1 MPPLQEHCVCGFL
14 PRDTSMFPPFH
25 PPLAARTLLTHNE
38 PPVDSET
45 PEIVDFLA
53 SAKERRELLD
63 RKIVAVAAVIDS
75 LVAQRDLLSRDIRSC
90 AAAISPLRQLPTEI
104 LCRIF
109 PMTLKPLAYMQLPQ
123 PPWYLGQI
131 SRRWRE
137 IAIGMP
143 LLWSSF
149 GVPKLQNPVQSPLAL
164 DRFREQFHRAG
175 NAPLDVTLRC
185 AFSRLDG
192 PLLDACGRWQTL
204 STVDIHTDFEGLR
217 ARVPMLRRIHAL
229 RGQRIIHYE
238 FSAPFPGICDLAS
251 STSSSPL
258 TSLPTRWEHLTRY
271 DGPVEWAT
279 HLDILRQATHLV
291 ECRMVCRKFTDTP
304 LQDDI
309 VQLPNLRRFS
319 VSKTHTLKYIAAPGL
334 LELVIDADRGLYCEP
349 DAGDPAHIV
358 EFLRRTRC
366 TLARLS
372 LLSLIPTLELLLAVP
387 SLHELTVKG
396 TDKDPMVSVIQ
407 NLFPAEGGECPIPVL
422 PNLTALSLGTGIVGN
437 MPIDL
442 SIELIAARFEP
453 RACYKQL
460 QFFGIL
466 FDVARPPGQSKFNH
480 TPPMR
485 RLAKMQWAGLEL
497 GIVKG
502 THCYAKVRASD
513 IYSMRRCAHYNDAN
527 LTSSDIW

>member
-14 PRDTSMFPPFH
+14 PRDTSVFPLLH
-25 PPLAARTLLTHNE
+25 PPLAARALLTHNE
-38 PPVDSET
+38 PPADSET
-45 PEIVDFLA
+45 PEILDFLA

-63 RKIVAVAAVIDS
+63 RKIVAVAAIMDS

-109 PMTLKPLAYMQLPQ
+109 LMTLKPLAYMQLPQ

-131 SRRWRE
+131 SKRWRE
-137 IAIGMP
+137 IAIRMP

-149 GVPKLQNPVQSPLAL
+149 GVPKSQSSVQSPLAL
-164 DRFREQFHRAG
+164 ERFREQFLRAG
-175 NAPLDVTLRC
+175 NAPLDVTVRG
-185 AFSRLDG
+185 AFSRLEG

-204 STVDIHTDFEGLR
+204 STVDIYTDFDGLR
-217 ARVPMLRRIHAL
+217 DPNHF
-229 RGQRIIHYE
+229 HYE
-238 FSAPFPGICDLAS
+238 FSAPFAGICDLAS

-319 VSKTHTLKYIAAPGL
+319 VSKTHTLKYIAVPGL
-334 LELVIDADRGLYCEP
+334 LELVIEGDRGLYCEP

-358 EFLRRTRC
+358 EFLRRARC

-396 TDKDPMVSVIQ
+396 TDKDPMMSVIQ
-407 NLFPAEGGECPIPVL
+407 NLFPAEGAEHPTPVL

-442 SIELIAARFEP
+442 SIELIAACFEP
-453 RACYKQL
+453 RADYKQL

-485 RLAKMQWAGLEL
+485 RLAKMQWAGFEL

-513 IYSMRRCAHYNDAN
+513 IYSIRRCAQYNDAN
-527 LTSSDIW
+527 LTTSDIW